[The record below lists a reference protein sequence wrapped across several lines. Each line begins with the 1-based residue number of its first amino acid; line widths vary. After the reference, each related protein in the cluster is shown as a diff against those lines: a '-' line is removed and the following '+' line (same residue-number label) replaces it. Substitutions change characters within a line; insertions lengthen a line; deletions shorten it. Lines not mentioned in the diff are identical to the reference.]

1 MGEKSCRGYALR
13 GINILSKCPEDPSK
27 TKIAIVTHAN
37 PGGGLPDWA
46 TKTAVNALAPI
57 EPFKLFHGINEK
69 VVHCQPHLRK
79 QIIDEEKSGTSSRNV
94 TSGKSHRPGGI
105 SQLGYACFWPDGG
118 GKIESIA
125 IPLQQP
131 RDMTTN
137 QAKNDSDSSEDRE
150 NNDVEGSSAVEINEV
165 EPIYR

>member
-1 MGEKSCRGYALR
+1 VIHNQPQLR
-13 GINILSKCPEDPSK
+13 ERVEEAKTVSTMSPS
-27 TKIAIVTHAN
+27 
-37 PGGGLPDWA
+37 G
-46 TKTAVNALAPI
+46 
-57 EPFKLFHGINEK
+57 
-69 VVHCQPHLRK
+69 R
-79 QIIDEEKSGTSSRNV
+79 SS
-94 TSGKSHRPGGI
+94 RPGGI